1 MVHLTYIATKFGT
14 VLHLAAE
21 LILTG
26 GSHAKLRKEGLQ
38 GAKIISPITIKP
50 FDIQLSNWHDDIRFI
65 NNNKSRSVR
74 VLNFLQSIYL
84 KVEETEVHRA
94 TAVEFGVN
102 NGSGL
107 YLQFNNIVKPIAQ

>member
-74 VLNFLQSIYL
+74 VLNFFAVDIFESGGDRGTQSY
-84 KVEETEVHRA
+84 
-94 TAVEFGVN
+94 
-102 NGSGL
+102 SS
-107 YLQFNNIVKPIAQ
+107 